1 MGVLRESVIELSDTE
16 IDVHSYAEPEKFRVS
31 HLDLQMEVLF
41 QPRILRGSVTLSL
54 QRFTSSSVP
63 LVLDTRD
70 LTVHEV
76 ESSIDG
82 RKWEQT
88 EFDVGLADPI
98 LGSRLII
105 QTPPK
110 ATQVRISYSTSP
122 NASGLQWL
130 EPVQTADKKF
140 PFLFTQSQ
148 EIHARSWVPLQD
160 TPAIRFTFT
169 ARVKTPP
176 NLIALM
182 GAANNHHAQR
192 TGQYEFHMDQPI
204 PSYLLALAA
213 GDIEFAATGPRTGVF
228 AEPSVVAAAAAEFS
242 DTERMLAAAEEL
254 YGPYRW
260 GRYDLL
266 VLPPSFP
273 FGGMENPR
281 LTFVSPTLITGDK
294 GLVSLVAHEL
304 SHSWAGNLVT
314 NATWSDFWLNE
325 GFTTYI
331 ERRILEVVFG
341 LPLARME
348 DVLGRQKLAEEME
361 RVPESDQ
368 VLHID
373 LKGRDPDD
381 GATEVPYEKGALF
394 LKVLERA
401 VGRTAFDSFLRQ
413 YFDRFA
419 FQSITTS
426 RALEFLAEHL
436 LLRYPGVTQDLNV
449 DEWVFRPGLPSSA
462 PKAIS
467 ERLLQVEHEARKW
480 HDDEIATG
488 DLNTAEWTTHEWRH
502 FLGVLPLTLD
512 RQKMREL
519 DERFKLTSSG
529 NVEIL
534 DRWLRMAV
542 RSEYE
547 PAYHRIEKF
556 LLTVGRKRYLK
567 PLYEELVKMPGRRKW
582 ASEIYAIARPG
593 YHPITQTTLDKIF
606 NTDSPGG

>member
-1 MGVLRESVIELSDTE
+1 
-16 IDVHSYAEPEKFRVS
+16 
-31 HLDLQMEVLF
+31 
-41 QPRILRGSVTLSL
+41 
-54 QRFTSSSVP
+54 
-63 LVLDTRD
+63 
-70 LTVHEV
+70 
-76 ESSIDG
+76 
-82 RKWEQT
+82 
-88 EFDVGLADPI
+88 
-98 LGSRLII
+98 
-105 QTPPK
+105 
-110 ATQVRISYSTSP
+110 
-122 NASGLQWL
+122 
-130 EPVQTADKKF
+130 
-140 PFLFTQSQ
+140 
-148 EIHARSWVPLQD
+148 
-160 TPAIRFTFT
+160 
-169 ARVKTPP
+169 
-176 NLIALM
+176 
-182 GAANNHHAQR
+182 
-192 TGQYEFHMDQPI
+192 
-204 PSYLLALAA
+204 
-213 GDIEFAATGPRTGVF
+213 
-228 AEPSVVAAAAAEFS
+228 
-242 DTERMLAAAEEL
+242 
-254 YGPYRW
+254 
-260 GRYDLL
+260 
-266 VLPPSFP
+266 
-273 FGGMENPR
+273 
-281 LTFVSPTLITGDK
+281 
-294 GLVSLVAHEL
+294 
-304 SHSWAGNLVT
+304 
-314 NATWSDFWLNE
+314 
-325 GFTTYI
+325 
-331 ERRILEVVFG
+331 
-341 LPLARME
+341 
-348 DVLGRQKLAEEME
+348 
-361 RVPESDQ
+361 
-368 VLHID
+368 